1 MKSVEAY
8 PWLKKTANELM
19 MMPVLPNSFII
30 EGNKGLGK
38 SELAFDLIQKQ
49 LCQEN
54 TGCNYCQSCLL
65 FKENTHPEFL
75 LVNLDEKK
83 SFISIKQI
91 REVIDFMNLTVSNNS
106 SRMALILNA
115 DRLNIE
121 SQNALLKTLEENST
135 KKFIFLV
142 CNSRNALLPTIY
154 SRCFIK
160 RIPTPDTESI
170 NNWLNNQGIFDV
182 SANDF
187 PNFYSPKMIKTLVEE
202 GKSNLY
208 NNVLSKLDDL
218 ICGNEG
224 AVTTQQ
230 FFRDLDINFPEK
242 IDLMVQYVLL
252 KIGVQTSFYKPHTKF
267 NSLRKTDANDIDAA
281 SFLNELIEYKSTL
294 LKIPGLNEQIAMS
307 YFLNKM
313 DRVI

>member
-54 TGCNYCQSCLL
+54 TCCNYCQSCLL

-106 SRMALILNA
+106 
-115 DRLNIE
+115 
-121 SQNALLKTLEENST
+121 
-135 KKFIFLV
+135 
-142 CNSRNALLPTIY
+142 
-154 SRCFIK
+154 
-160 RIPTPDTESI
+160 
-170 NNWLNNQGIFDV
+170 
-182 SANDF
+182 
-187 PNFYSPKMIKTLVEE
+187 
-202 GKSNLY
+202 
-208 NNVLSKLDDL
+208 
-218 ICGNEG
+218 
-224 AVTTQQ
+224 
-230 FFRDLDINFPEK
+230 
-242 IDLMVQYVLL
+242 
-252 KIGVQTSFYKPHTKF
+252 
-267 NSLRKTDANDIDAA
+267 
-281 SFLNELIEYKSTL
+281 
-294 LKIPGLNEQIAMS
+294 
-307 YFLNKM
+307 
-313 DRVI
+313 

>member
-19 MMPVLPNSFII
+19 MMPVPPNSFII

-106 SRMALILNA
+106 
-115 DRLNIE
+115 
-121 SQNALLKTLEENST
+121 
-135 KKFIFLV
+135 
-142 CNSRNALLPTIY
+142 
-154 SRCFIK
+154 
-160 RIPTPDTESI
+160 
-170 NNWLNNQGIFDV
+170 
-182 SANDF
+182 
-187 PNFYSPKMIKTLVEE
+187 
-202 GKSNLY
+202 
-208 NNVLSKLDDL
+208 
-218 ICGNEG
+218 
-224 AVTTQQ
+224 
-230 FFRDLDINFPEK
+230 
-242 IDLMVQYVLL
+242 
-252 KIGVQTSFYKPHTKF
+252 
-267 NSLRKTDANDIDAA
+267 
-281 SFLNELIEYKSTL
+281 
-294 LKIPGLNEQIAMS
+294 
-307 YFLNKM
+307 
-313 DRVI
+313 